1 MKKVDLVI
9 VGGGSAGLAA
19 AISAYD
25 HGVKD
30 ILILEKGPSLGG
42 ILNQC
47 IHHGFGI
54 EVFNEQLTG
63 PEYAE
68 RFKQEVERRGIAY
81 KLNTMVVSLNAN
93 KNLAYSNE
101 VDGYQVLE
109 AKAVIMATG
118 CYERSAGQIMLP
130 GSRLVG
136 IMTAGQAQE
145 FLNIGGYLVGKRVF
159 ILGSGDIGLIM
170 ARRMILEGAEV
181 LGVAEIMPYSNG
193 LPRNIVQCLHDFNI
207 PLYLSHTISN
217 VYGVNRVEKI
227 QISQVDENFQFIPG
241 TEKEFAVDTLL
252 LSVGLIPNNDLLM
265 QAGAEISS
273 TKGPL
278 VDEKLETTIPGV
290 FSCGNALHV
299 HDIVDYVSSEGTLAG
314 KSAADYLLK
323 SRFES
328 GRQIRVLPGNL
339 ITYVVPQRIDID
351 SDLDEISLK
360 FRVKTPLEKARIS
373 VKLDGIEIK
382 KTFRPYA
389 IPSEMEIIKISSS
402 DLRPASLLTVEV
414 LSHG

>member
-1 MKKVDLVI
+1 MKRVDLVI

-25 HGVKD
+25 QGVKD
-30 ILILEKGPSLGG
+30 ILILEKGPTLGG

-68 RFKQEVERRGIAY
+68 RYQQEVERRGIPY

-101 VDGYQVLE
+101 EDGYQILE
-109 AKAVIMATG
+109 ARAVIMATG

-145 FLNIGGYLVGKRVF
+145 FLNIGGYLVGRRVF

-170 ARRMILEGAEV
+170 ARRMRLEGAEV

-193 LPRNIVQCLHDFNI
+193 LPRNLVQCLHDFDI
-207 PLYLSHTISN
+207 PLFLSHTISN
-217 VYGVNRVEKI
+217 VYGQNRVEKI
-227 QISQVDENFQFIPG
+227 EISQVDENFQFIPG

-265 QAGAEISS
+265 QAGVEISS
-273 TKGPL
+273 TKGPV
-278 VDEKLETTIPGV
+278 VDEKLETSIPGV

-299 HDIVDYVSSEGTLAG
+299 HDIVDYVSHEGELAG
-314 KSAADYLLK
+314 KSAADYLLS

-328 GRQIRVLPGNL
+328 GKQIRVLPGNL
-339 ITYVVPQRIDID
+339 ISYVVPQRIDID
-351 SDLDEISLK
+351 SDLEEISLK

-373 VKLDGIEIK
+373 VKLDGVEIA

-389 IPSEMEIIKISSS
+389 IPSEMEMIKIAKKN
-402 DLRPASLLTVEV
+402 LRLASLLTVEV
-414 LSHG
+414 TSHG